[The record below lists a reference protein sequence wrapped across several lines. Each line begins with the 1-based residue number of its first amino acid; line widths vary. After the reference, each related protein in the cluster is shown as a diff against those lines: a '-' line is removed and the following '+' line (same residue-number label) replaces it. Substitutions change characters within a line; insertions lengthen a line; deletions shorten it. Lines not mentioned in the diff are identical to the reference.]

1 MLTWLAVAVV
11 LVESRI
17 SRSAV
22 MAGVKAATEG
32 VTGMAGWPRQ
42 EAHDGNRCGRSRS
55 ETEMLRE
62 ALRKRHI

>member
-1 MLTWLAVAVV
+1 MLTWLAVAV
-11 LVESRI
+11 LLIGSRI

-42 EAHDGNRCGRSRS
+42 EARDGNRCGRSR
-55 ETEMLRE
+55 
-62 ALRKRHI
+62 APV